1 MINLQIQKVY
11 IVGGVLCQLS
21 VPRSAL
27 GFATDEE
34 IHFNF
39 KLSDN
44 MQADGDIMDFYQNGD
59 VAPGGRFMFE
69 FWIVLI

>member
-21 VPRSAL
+21 VPRSTL
-27 GFATDEE
+27 GFAADEE

-39 KLSDN
+39 KLSD
-44 MQADGDIMDFYQNGD
+44 IMHS
-59 VAPGGRFMFE
+59 
-69 FWIVLI
+69 VLPEGVRKTFVSVQKANIDLKKQRRRRW